1 MRLEVGRSVELGA
14 ADVAVVGFCTWNQTS
29 RQSTVKFLD
38 MNLMVNRGNKKSR
51 TGVNG
56 LVAGQ
61 VTLVAEGGLAVV
73 TLVWLV
79 AVHLGH
85 VVLQRVFLDELG
97 VTPVA
102 EVGVVIC

>member
-1 MRLEVGRSVELGA
+1 
-14 ADVAVVGFCTWNQTS
+14 
-29 RQSTVKFLD
+29 
-38 MNLMVNRGNKKSR
+38 MVNRNNKKSH

-61 VTLVAEGGLAVV
+61 VAFVAEGRLAVV

-85 VVLQRVFLDELG
+85 VVFQGVFLNELG
-97 VTPVA
+97 VAPIA
-102 EVGVVIC
+102 EVGVVICRKQRNKNIIFKIVLDTSLLKINRSL